1 MLMISELML
10 HHYPEYHFSSF
21 NYFCCNIFSS
31 VDSSTTAQLTE
42 SLKTLNLSSPPAGVS
57 PAQFFKQLLSV
68 IERVNPNQ
76 RAMLIGEPLCNAR
89 LSDDQWQLLQQ
100 IAMDLGNIT

>member
-1 MLMISELML
+1 MKPGLLYILL
-10 HHYPEYHFSSF
+10 Y
-21 NYFCCNIFSS
+21 FSS
-31 VDSSTTAQLTE
+31 VDSSTTSQLTE

-76 RAMLIGEPLCNAR
+76 RAVLLGQPLCTAS
-89 LSDDQWQLLQQ
+89 LSDDQWRLLQQ
-100 IAMDLGNIT
+100 IAMDLGIKK

>member
-1 MLMISELML
+1 MNRPEPNFL
-10 HHYPEYHFSSF
+10 HLCTFFYNCSS
-21 NYFCCNIFSS
+21 I
-31 VDSSTTAQLTE
+31 DSSTTAQLTE

-76 RAMLIGEPLCNAR
+76 RAVLIGQPLCTAR

-100 IAMDLGNIT
+100 IAMDLGN

>member
-1 MLMISELML
+1 M
-10 HHYPEYHFSSF
+10 
-21 NYFCCNIFSS
+21 
-31 VDSSTTAQLTE
+31 
-42 SLKTLNLSSPPAGVS
+42 KTLNLSSPPAGVS

-76 RAMLIGEPLCNAR
+76 RAILIGEPLCNAR

-100 IAMDLGNIT
+100 IAMDLGNVTQYPAKFYMKV